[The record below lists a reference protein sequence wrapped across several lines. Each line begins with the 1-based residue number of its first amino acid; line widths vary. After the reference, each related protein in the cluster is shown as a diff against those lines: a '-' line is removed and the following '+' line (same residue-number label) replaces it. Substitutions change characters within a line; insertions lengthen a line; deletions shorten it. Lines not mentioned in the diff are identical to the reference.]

1 MSVRSLRSLLVI
13 AVLAGACK
21 QDGKAPPKAPAV
33 ATQTTGAVGSDGVRR
48 IAITADAAG
57 YTPSRILAKPGEK
70 LDLVFTRTIDADC
83 ISQLKTPDGK
93 LIPLP
98 MNKPVDVPVTVPP
111 SGELTFACGM
121 DMFRGAIVADSKS

>member
-1 MSVRSLRSLLVI
+1 MSLRSLRSVI
-13 AVLAGACK
+13 VLAAVAGGACK
-21 QDGKAPPKAPAV
+21 KDGKAPPKAPVV
-33 ATQTTGAVGSDGVRR
+33 AARTAGAVGSDGVRR

-93 LIPLP
+93 LVALP
-98 MNKPVDVPVTVPP
+98 MNTPVEVPVTVPA
-111 SGELTFACGM
+111 SGELTFVCGM
-121 DMFRGAIVADSKS
+121 DMFRGVIVAEP